1 MSRRVHRLTPLLSLI
16 SFNSPH
22 LSYLK
27 RAHALL
33 IVSGAGTARPI
44 ARRLTFLYSL
54 RSIDDAVLLHSQL
67 RFQDPIA
74 SNYVVKFLVRSS
86 QPMQVLS
93 FFSQQVHPIG
103 CRPSKCTFPLLIT
116 AAKIC
121 KFINHGKLL
130 HCLAVKLGFM
140 SHVPIPNSLVHMY
153 AYILAFDHAR
163 QVFVEMPNR
172 DTVAYNSL
180 LSGYAKNGYLEEAEI
195 LFSSMP
201 EVNAISRSILFKG
214 YLRNGQFEKG
224 HAFFNQMLI
233 LGLIPDE
240 HSIITLLSVITQFK
254 LVPHGKMVHGFLIK
268 RLLNITTRVRI
279 ALINFYCICGHPDS
293 AIFLF
298 EQTRMDN
305 VFLWNAL
312 ISGIAGLGF
321 GKTALE
327 LFARMQFN
335 GVKPN
340 ENTFKCLLLICGH
353 AGLVDKGLEYFVMM
367 YSMYGIKPTLD
378 HYWCLVDLFVRTG
391 RSDDALKIVQKLQCD
406 GHSFLWDELVS
417 VSKARG
423 DISICEYLG
432 RMMIE
437 LQPDNSMIYMRLLNL
452 YAESSTWDKYL
463 EIMNEMKQRKLK
475 NTPGYVDHELI
486 QVANP

>member
-1 MSRRVHRLTPLLSLI
+1 MCSRAHRLTPLLSLI
-16 SFNSPH
+16 SVNSPR
-22 LSYLK
+22 LPDLK

-33 IVSGAGTARPI
+33 IVSGAIRPRPI
-44 ARRLTFLYSL
+44 ARRIISLYCL
-54 RSIDDAVLLHSQL
+54 RSIDDPVLLHSQL
-67 RFQDPIA
+67 QFRDPIA
-74 SNYVVKFLVRSS
+74 SNLVVKFLVRSS
-86 QPMQVLS
+86 QPIQVLS
-93 FFSQQVHPIG
+93 FFCQEVHPIG

-121 KFINHGKLL
+121 KSISHGELL

-140 SHVPIPNSLVHMY
+140 FHAPIPNSLVHMY
-153 AYILAFDHAR
+153 AYIQAFDHAK
-163 QVFVEMPNR
+163 QLFVEMPIR

-180 LSGYAKNGYLEEAEI
+180 LSAYVKNGYLEEAES

-201 EVNAISRSILFKG
+201 EDNAISRSILFKG
-214 YLRNGQFEKG
+214 YLRNRQFEKG
-224 HAFFNQMLI
+224 HAFFNQILI
-233 LGLIPDE
+233 LGLIPHE
-240 HSIITLLSVITQFK
+240 HSIITLLSVIIQFK
-254 LVPHGKMVHGFLIK
+254 LVPRGKMVHGFVIK
-268 RLLNITTRVRI
+268 RLLNITARVRI

-312 ISGIAGLGF
+312 ISGIASLGF

-335 GVKPN
+335 RVKPN
-340 ENTFKCLLLICGH
+340 EDTFKCLLLTCGH
-353 AGLVDKGLEYFVMM
+353 AGLVDEGLEYFEMM
-367 YSMYGIKPTLD
+367 YSVYRMKPTLD

-406 GHSFLWDELVS
+406 GHSFLWDELIS
-417 VSKARG
+417 VSKERG

-452 YAESSTWDKYL
+452 YAESSRWDKYL
-463 EIMNEMKQRKLK
+463 EVINEMKQRKLK
-475 NTPGYVDHELI
+475 NIPDYVDHELI